1 MFDGFDLNKIFF
13 LKWCHGNITQYT
25 VCDKCLNRPR
35 EKTTHDHW
43 IFSFLE
49 SFFFLEEIRV
59 CNSLQKR
66 LSFSSVGWIYLLVK
80 RIECIPRSTRLL
92 RLFFRSLS
100 FSCHFSD
107 FFGKIDKRMDNVISQ
122 HRRTLNVCRKP
133 TKTHDKSTMSVILE
147 TSLGEITVDLFTDER
162 PRC

>member
-1 MFDGFDLNKIFF
+1 MFEPPSRENNTWSLNIFF
-13 LKWCHGNITQYT
+13 LRK
-25 VCDKCLNRPR
+25 
-35 EKTTHDHW
+35 
-43 IFSFLE
+43 
-49 SFFFLEEIRV
+49 FFFLEEIRV
-59 CNSLQKR
+59 CNSLQKQ

-107 FFGKIDKRMDNVISQ
+107 FFGKMDKRMDNVISQ

-133 TKTHDKSTMSVILE
+133 TKTRQVHNVGYLGNLSWRNYSWFIYWRTTTLLVMLIL
-147 TSLGEITVDLFTDER
+147 I
-162 PRC
+162 